1 MTNPNN
7 AVGTNGALGGRTS
20 VNAFNDN
27 LAIYASRGI
36 VSGWTVSPSSNM
48 TVSVGGVSGT
58 RDVAIAADASGNKT
72 TVNADWDGLRISL
85 DFVVTLQK

>member
-48 TVSVGGVSGT
+48 TVSVGGVSG
-58 RDVAIAADASGNKT
+58 DYG
-72 TVNADWDGLRISL
+72 
-85 DFVVTLQK
+85 QKCAPDHE